1 LHVPLR
7 QQTLRFGDAWA
18 RLGPWRGGG
27 HIAHLVVAPDAPLS
41 GEAVLA
47 CLKRARA
54 AGFVEVLTSAMGP
67 AEEEPFVQARF
78 TVRERLHLLTREIDA
93 DPPEPAE
100 TAFRSGTE
108 PAFRSGT
115 EPVRPVSRATRRDRA
130 AVLALD
136 DAAFQPFWRLGA
148 LGLRDALDATPVHQF
163 RATRADDALTGYAI
177 TGRAGNQGYLQRIAV
192 HPDAQR
198 QGWGT
203 ALVADAM
210 HWLWRHGAVRAFV
223 NTQLENH
230 AARSLYESFGFT
242 ALPAGL
248 AVLGRSL

>member
-1 LHVPLR
+1 MR

-27 HIAHLVVAPDAPLS
+27 RTAHLVVAPDAPLS

-54 AGFVEVLTSAMGP
+54 AGYEEVLTSAMGP
-67 AEEEPFVQARF
+67 AEEEPFVEARF
-78 TVRERLHLLTREIDA
+78 TVRERLHLLTLEIDEEPR
-93 DPPEPAE
+93 PPVR
-100 TAFRSGTE
+100 RSATE
-108 PAFRSGT
+108 PART
-115 EPVRPVSRATRRDRA
+115 VSRATRRDRT
-130 AVLALD
+130 AVLTLD
-136 DAAFQPFWRLGA
+136 DDAFDTFWRLGA

-163 RATRADDALTGYAI
+163 RATRSPPSRRSGTEPALTGYAI
-177 TGRAGNQGYLQRIAV
+177 TGRAGSQGYLQRVAV

-210 HWLWRHGAVRAFV
+210 HWLWRHGAVRALV
-223 NTQLENH
+223 NTQLEND
-230 AARSLYESFGFT
+230 AALSLYESFGFS

>member
-1 LHVPLR
+1 MPAR

-27 HIAHLVVAPDAPLS
+27 RVAHLVVAPDAPLS

-54 AGFVEVLTSAMGP
+54 AGYEEVLTSAIGP
-67 AEEEPFVQARF
+67 AEEERFVEARF
-78 TVRERLHLLTREIDA
+78 TVRERLHLLTHEIDE
-93 DPPEPAE
+93 EPRLPAR
-100 TAFRSGTE
+100 RSGTE
-108 PAFRSGT
+108 PA
-115 EPVRPVSRATRRDRA
+115 RPVTRATRRDRA

-136 DAAFQPFWRLGA
+136 DVAFDTFWRLAA

-163 RATRADDALTGYAI
+163 RATRSEETLTGYAI
-177 TGRAGNQGYLQRIAV
+177 TGRAGSQGYLQRVAV

-223 NTQLENH
+223 NTQLEND
-230 AARSLYESFGFT
+230 AALSLYESFGFSV
-242 ALPAGL
+242 LPAGL